1 MEDRSS
7 SDEENENYSNI
18 MFTPEDEEVQNLA
31 IPSDCFFHRLDENI
45 DELGNSSNNSGDSS
59 GEESDE
65 YYYNHSDFEEKYS
78 IGSNKSISSNAE
90 SENTTHSYSNSL
102 LEDEEDNN
110 GDVSDSDFE
119 TDDQYED
126 AHLLLP
132 IAKTENIPN
141 LSDLNN
147 GTFKRWSL

>member
-1 MEDRSS
+1 MEERSS
-7 SDEENENYSNI
+7 SDEENDNAMS
-18 MFTPEDEEVQNLA
+18 EDDEVQNVA
-31 IPSDCFFHRLDENI
+31 VPNDCFFHHRLDESSDDLVNVSH
-45 DELGNSSNNSGDSS
+45 NSDSS

-65 YYYNHSDFEEKYS
+65 YYNHSDFEEKYS

-110 GDVSDSDFE
+110 GDVSDSDLE
-119 TDDQYED
+119 ADDYYED

-132 IAKTENIPN
+132 NSKTEKIPD

-147 GTFKRWSL
+147 GRLKRWSL